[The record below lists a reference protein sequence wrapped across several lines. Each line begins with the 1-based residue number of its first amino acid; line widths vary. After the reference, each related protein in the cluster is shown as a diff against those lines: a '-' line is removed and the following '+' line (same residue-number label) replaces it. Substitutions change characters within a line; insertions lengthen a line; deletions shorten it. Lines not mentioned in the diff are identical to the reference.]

1 MLFLKSCIFG
11 ECVVRSGI
19 IYQQV
24 QCKDFWPGI
33 LILNQMK
40 SDEIL
45 ICCKI
50 CQTLQCIKIS
60 STFMWWFDIYNRSKQ
75 PLYRAWG
82 LILHNIDCVPF
93 PGVVRGR
100 RQAEEEEGEVRTLI
114 KVSTEVRDVIVC
126 VCVCV
131 VCVCAIGSS
140 TEYSIP

>member
-1 MLFLKSCIFG
+1 MKFWY
-11 ECVVRSGI
+11 VVKFVKLYNVSKFHRLSYGGLINI
-19 IYQQV
+19 ID
-24 QCKDFWPGI
+24 KK
-33 LILNQMK
+33 N
-40 SDEIL
+40 
-45 ICCKI
+45 
-50 CQTLQCIKIS
+50 
-60 STFMWWFDIYNRSKQ
+60 

-131 VCVCAIGSS
+131 CVVCVCAIGSS